1 MRIIAGQYRGRV
13 LKTPRGLK
21 IRPTLS
27 RVRESLFNILASR
40 IKNSCFLELY
50 AGSGSVG
57 LEALSRGSRQV
68 VMVEADRLIARI
80 LSDNITR
87 LDSRGTVAEIKV
99 CSAWQAI
106 EQLAGQKAKFDI
118 IFLDPPYY
126 KQAETKLWETEGR
139 LDRLMAPQGLLIL
152 QHSSRESIPGRWAGC
167 RKLRSRK
174 YGETTLTFFEA
185 LPD

>member
-1 MRIIAGQYRGRV
+1 MHIIAGQYRGYV

-27 RVRESLFNILASR
+27 RIRESLFNILASR
-40 IKNSCFLELY
+40 IKDSRFLELY

-68 VMVEADRLIARI
+68 VMVEADRVVAKTLA
-80 LSDNITR
+80 DNIGKM
-87 LDSRGTVAEIKV
+87 DSGGTAAEIRV
-99 CSAWQAI
+99 CPARRAV

-118 IFLDPPYY
+118 IFLDPPYD
-126 KQAETKLWETEGR
+126 KGEIEIWEADGR
-139 LDRLMAPQGLLIL
+139 LDRLLALQGFLIL
-152 QHSSRESIPGRWAGC
+152 QHSSRESIPEAWAGC

-185 LPD
+185 ST